1 MWIRR
6 VDGGVQASGDAGD
19 HQIGKRD
26 FVPLRGELAPEIGGC
41 SPVIPVDLSVVRKTK
56 T

>member
-1 MWIRR
+1 MCIRR
-6 VDGGVQASGDAGD
+6 VDGGVQASGD

-26 FVPLRGELAPEIGGC
+26 FVPVRGELAPEIGGC